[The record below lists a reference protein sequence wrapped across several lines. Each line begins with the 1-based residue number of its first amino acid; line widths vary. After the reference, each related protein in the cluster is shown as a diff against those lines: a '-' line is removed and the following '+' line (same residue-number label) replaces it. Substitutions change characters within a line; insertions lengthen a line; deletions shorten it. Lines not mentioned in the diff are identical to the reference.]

1 MKIGILSFAHM
12 HAESYAEALW
22 RLPGVRL
29 AGLWDADAARANHM
43 ARRFASAT
51 FAAPEALL
59 DQGLDG
65 VIICSE
71 NAHHR
76 ALVELSAPRVPYL
89 LCEKPLATSR
99 EDAEAMLAAC
109 AAAGAKL
116 MTAFP
121 VRFAP
126 SVRRLKALLDEGALG
141 RVIAVSATNHGRM
154 PGGWF
159 MDASL
164 AGGGAVIDHTVHVAD
179 LLRWFWRTEFEEV
192 YAEVGFGLVHP
203 GVSIDDAGL
212 LSFTLKNGVYGT
224 LDTSWSRPAN
234 YPTWG
239 DVKLELLGEAGQ
251 ARVDVFRQYLTLT
264 SQKSGKTSYLPW
276 GSSAD
281 LGLIESFVRAI
292 REGGEPEV
300 SGTDGLKALEVALA
314 AYRSAEAQ
322 APVRVGA

>member
-1 MKIGILSFAHM
+1 MKIGMLSFAHM
-12 HAESYAEALW
+12 HAESYAEALL
-22 RLPGVRL
+22 RLGDVRL
-29 AGLWDADAARANHM
+29 VGLWDADAARAHQM
-43 ARRFASAT
+43 ARRFATQAFDT
-51 FAAPEALL
+51 PEALL
-59 DQGLDG
+59 DHGLDG
-65 VIICSE
+65 VVICSE

-76 ALVELSAPRVPYL
+76 ALVELSAPRVRHI

-99 EDAEAMLAAC
+99 EDAQAMIDAC
-109 AAAGAKL
+109 EAAGAKL

-126 SVRRLKALLDEGALG
+126 PVRRLKALLDDGVLG
-141 RVIAVSATNHGRM
+141 RVLAVSATNHGRM

-159 MDASL
+159 TDASL

-179 LLRWFWRTEFEEV
+179 LLRWLWGTEFDEV

-203 GVSIDDAGL
+203 GVGIDDAGL
-212 LSFTLKNGVYGT
+212 LSFTLENGVYGT
-224 LDTSWSRPAN
+224 LDTSWSRPAS

-239 DVKLELLGEAGQ
+239 DVKLELVGEAGQ
-251 ARVDVFRQYLTLT
+251 IRLDVFRQHLMLT
-264 SQKSGKTSYLPW
+264 SEKSGKTSYLPW

-281 LGLIESFVRAI
+281 LGLIASFTRMI

-314 AYRSAEAQ
+314 AYRSAAAQ